1 MKQYDIVTNPQ
12 NPASDVHSFK
22 DEVQEGIFV
31 VKLKSGKYFIDYST
45 WVAKTMREY
54 SFGIYR
60 QELLQQDP
68 PIEFVEFFR
77 LGTSQKRNTS
87 PEYRISKQA
96 MLGEFHNA
104 IYVNYAQRYGVEHVI
119 SSRWLVYGKK
129 GHEGKTAF
137 IDNLLNHYNYQEI
150 LADVDTPKEST
161 LN

>member
-1 MKQYDIVTNPQ
+1 MKQYDIITNPS
-12 NPASDVHSFK
+12 NPASDTHSYK

-77 LGTSQKRNTS
+77 LGTSNSKNNN
-87 PEYRISKQA
+87 PEYRISKQQ
-96 MLGEFHNA
+96 MLGEFQNA
-104 IYVNYAQRYGVEHVI
+104 IFVNYAQRYGVEHVI
-119 SSRWLVYGKK
+119 SSKWMVYGKE

-137 IDNLLNHYNYQEI
+137 IDNLLNHYDYQEI
-150 LADVDTPKEST
+150 LADVPRSNDPS